1 MEGRGG
7 CCIARYAGG
16 DMSKVDRIMLR
27 FRPIAPKPATGGSVS
42 GSSTNNEVYVGSGGR
57 GKRRYVR
64 DANNNNGTSKRK
76 RKTSSS
82 SSTEETET
90 DPLHKT
96 TSCGGGGGESVSG
109 GVTVVTLPLLP
120 ETPDW
125 KKSPVRGGSPSSN
138 HSDLSLTSA
147 EKAPQKK
154 NETIWLNFS
163 NNDDNSSNN
172 YASSSRQVSF
182 ELDQTVEVAMPQPV
196 RLLGSIVTV
205 ECVTDTWVEGCGL
218 GRTDEERMRN
228 LERDTCPGFISD
240 VLNRVGW
247 TNGAYR
253 EMVDHDGGVGGVP
266 VMVWLVMKERVP
278 ITYPA
283 FTCKVRLQYMCG
295 KEATSITVPCDV
307 WKMDGGDFV
316 WRLDVKAALSLT
328 LGLGR

>member
-1 MEGRGG
+1 
-7 CCIARYAGG
+7 
-16 DMSKVDRIMLR
+16 MSKVDRIMLR

-42 GSSTNNEVYVGSGGR
+42 GSSTNNEVYIRSGGR

-64 DANNNNGTSKRK
+64 DSNNNNSTSKRK
-76 RKTSSS
+76 RKASSSSSSS

-96 TSCGGGGGESVSG
+96 TSCGGGGGGGSVSG

-120 ETPDW
+120 ETPDR

-147 EKAPQKK
+147 EKAPQK

-163 NNDDNSSNN
+163 NNNDNSSNN

-182 ELDQTVEVAMPQPV
+182 GLDQTVEVAMPQPV

-218 GRTDEERMRN
+218 GCTDEERMRN

-240 VLNRVGW
+240 GLNRVGW

-307 WKMDGGDFV
+307 WKMDGGDFA

-328 LGLGR
+328 LGLGLGLGR